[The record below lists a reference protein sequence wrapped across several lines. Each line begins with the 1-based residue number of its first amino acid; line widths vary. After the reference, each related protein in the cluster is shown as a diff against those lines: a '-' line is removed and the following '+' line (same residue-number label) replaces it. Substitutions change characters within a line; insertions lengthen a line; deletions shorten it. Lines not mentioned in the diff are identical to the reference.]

1 MSEIS
6 WFNSR
11 QEQEMHH
18 FTKVSRPSMEYIQSH
33 IQWFRGYFQRENSW
47 ITQLTPHLISYNAG

>member
-11 QEQEMHH
+11 QGQEMYQ
-18 FTKVSRPSMEYIQSH
+18 FSKVSRPGMEYIQSH
-33 IQWFRGYFQRENSW
+33 IQWFRGYFQRESSW
-47 ITQLTPHLISYNAG
+47 ITQLTPHLIYSAG